1 MRLRELR
8 QDKDFMADVDEWLQ
22 NISQLPS
29 LRRQMQSMFGEL
41 EHTMIES
48 KAVQSI
54 NAAKKV
60 RKNLYQRKKK
70 QEREYSMQVD
80 RLVEATS
87 KSNAARATRLGKLLT
102 KQWYEWD
109 ENFKVISGL
118 SEKDKDRINI

>member
-1 MRLRELR
+1 
-8 QDKDFMADVDEWLQ
+8 
-22 NISQLPS
+22 
-29 LRRQMQSMFGEL
+29 MFGEL

-102 KQWYEWD
+102 KQWYE
-109 ENFKVISGL
+109 
-118 SEKDKDRINI
+118 